1 MRSFKLIGITGVAI
15 LAATLLIHCSSKDK
29 GTTPGPKTV
38 EVRGVVSFPT
48 GTPITMSELV
58 VGFADADNTIDSAGD
73 VTFKGTEH
81 VPGLGM
87 VMDQSGSA
95 LLMGIVYDPQANLTF
110 QFDARSTAEALV
122 FMNPFVCE
130 STRDK
135 AVQTI
140 ADLGTLPQ
148 IDTLENLL
156 TQKLAVDPKCLEKS
170 DAQLAG
176 IITRSINAYI
186 AMHQSGASPSTGSA
200 ETRGKLAANSKTAN
214 TILISPTTQ
223 TSGHLVTYVGDNT
236 FNITNAYG
244 RWALLVVPQ
253 TSKEILLSPNGSML
267 DFFKDGLPW
276 APSNT
281 TFNLT
286 IDQPDDTQKVFVY
299 GYGLKNDAESYWD
312 GLTTEEKRY
321 ADKAGCLTF
330 VFELLGGAVDVICA
344 SNSALSGVE
353 GWERECEITETEF
366 WLLDFML
373 NDAWDAS
380 QIHTM
385 VKEGQYGD
393 LAWFVFKTVFEKITT
408 DETYR
413 LKVEAIMGKKLS
425 EKQLARLEWLAS
437 QPATYAIGAG
447 INIGNKVTNVM
458 KTAYAFK
465 DARFKTVFKI
475 WKSNEDFGGIT
486 GHVNQKES
494 PYGSIAGV
502 HIHLSGDDNNPIPGH
517 VTDVTTDATGGFTF
531 ANIQAGAKSLTATKA
546 GYNDKS
552 VSVTVTKNQ
561 ITDITIEMSKR
572 VGTIRG
578 IVVNEIYSKAR
589 SMPQD
594 LPQYA
599 NHDTLF
605 DSQLYI
611 YARGNVAGQPYEDSK
626 TISNGRY
633 TFDLPAGT
641 FWIVAIHPD
650 NDYKPDSMQITT
662 VENEIHDAPRALRMK
677 PKGTMTAEAY
687 VQGSSTPWNIN
698 FPIALAS
705 PAATAG
711 GISMMFLD
719 GIQLD
724 VDTQEF
730 VFAMNPL
737 VVNNTGYFPIGSEY
751 HFFEPGYTHAGFA
764 QFTTKEYK
772 CTNSGTVYDQKF
784 IVPGEPDE
792 QGCDCGITSQTDLGT
807 IYITRYGTELGDI
820 IEGSLDCKLA
830 GYDVDCECIP
840 GPDSNHDGKPDTY
853 DVACMTIYFKTISFR
868 LVVGGTLTFSLS
880 SPPLG
885 TGRPIIDALKQ
896 YSPLPSRRTH

>member
-1 MRSFKLIGITGVAI
+1 MRSFKLIGITVAAI
-15 LAATLLIHCSSKDK
+15 IAATLLVHCSKKDK
-29 GTTPGPKTV
+29 GTNPGPATV
-38 EVRGVVSFPT
+38 EVKGTVSFPT

-58 VGFADADNTIDSAGD
+58 VGFADTDNAIVSTGG
-73 VTFKGTEH
+73 VNFKGTEH
-81 VPGLGM
+81 IPGLGM
-87 VMDQSGSA
+87 VMDQTGSA
-95 LLMGIVYDPQANLTF
+95 LLMGIVPDPQANQIC
-110 QFDARSTAEALV
+110 QFDARSTAKALV
-122 FMNPFVCE
+122 FMNPVVCE
-130 STRDK
+130 SKRDK
-135 AVQTI
+135 AIQTM
-140 ADLGTLPQ
+140 ADLDALSQ
-148 IDTLENLL
+148 IDTLENML
-156 TQKLAVDPKCLEKS
+156 TQKLAVDPKCLEKN

-186 AMHQSGASPSTGSA
+186 AMHESSASPSTGSA
-200 ETRGKLAANSKTAN
+200 ETRGKLAANSMTAN

-223 TSGHLVTYVGDNT
+223 TSGHLVTYVSDNT

-253 TSKEILLSPNGSML
+253 TGKEILLSPNGSML

-286 IDQPDDTQKVFVY
+286 VDQPDDTQKVFVY

-312 GLTTEEKRY
+312 ALTTEEKRY
-321 ADKAGCLTF
+321 TDKAGCLTF

-353 GWERECEITETEF
+353 GWEKECEITETEF

-385 VKEGQYGD
+385 AKEGQYGD
-393 LAWFVFKTVFEKITT
+393 IAWFVFKTVFEKITT
-408 DETYR
+408 DEAYR
-413 LKVEAIMGKKLS
+413 LRVEAIMGKTFS
-425 EKQLARLEWLAS
+425 AKQLMRMEWLAS

-531 ANIQAGAKSLTATKA
+531 ANVQVGAKSLTATKA

-552 VSVTVTKNQ
+552 VSVAVTKNQ
-561 ITDITIEMSKR
+561 ITDVTIEMSKR

-578 IVVNEIYSKAR
+578 IVVNEIYSKVR

-599 NHDTLF
+599 SHDTLF

-611 YARGNVAGQPYEDSK
+611 YVRGNVAGQPYEDSK

-650 NDYKPDSMQITT
+650 NDYKPDSMQVTS
-662 VENEIHDAPRALRMK
+662 VENEIHDATRALRMT
-677 PKGTMTAEAY
+677 PKGTMSVEFYIDA
-687 VQGSSTPWNIN
+687 SSTANIYDLSIVGASWPVTDN
-698 FPIALAS
+698 GKSMLGLAGGTKDQQEFDFYANTARVTGSGYYPIG
-705 PAATAG
+705 PAG
-711 GISMMFLD
+711 GIAAPSWNY
-719 GIQLD
+719 G
-724 VDTQEF
+724 
-730 VFAMNPL
+730 
-737 VVNNTGYFPIGSEY
+737 
-751 HFFEPGYTHAGFA
+751 GFA
-764 QFTTKEYK
+764 GYLTALLMCQHDGSSYNTQFMVVGDP
-772 CTNSGTVYDQKF
+772 N
-784 IVPGEPDE
+784 E
-792 QGCDCGITSQTDLGT
+792 QPCDCGVTDLGT
-807 IYITRYGTELGDI
+807 LYITQWGTNLGDV
-820 IEGSLDCKLA
+820 IEGSLDCHLA
-830 GYDVDCECIP
+830 GYKNCECEGI
-840 GPDSNHDGKPDTY
+840 DDNHDG
-853 DVACMTIYFKTISFR
+853 TIDRWNVDCQVLYFKDVKFR
-868 LVVGGTLTFSLS
+868 MVVGSLLITRVATTQLKPES
-880 SPPLG
+880 GQPLLFVPAEI
-885 TGRPIIDALKQ
+885 T
-896 YSPLPSRRTH
+896 PSH